1 MNPPASLFLHKVRP
15 TDPADRTITIHYW
28 CQSASLISGD
38 KIPRQ
43 LFSHHFQLA
52 IGRHLNY
59 ICNGGLCSSGIL
71 KTQLVKVTWVHPT
84 SSLRPLGETNDA
96 PVVVNVATG
105 GYRLF
110 FFFFRGL
117 LKWGCER
124 RDVGVLGIW
133 TALLGDSVADAPTHK
148 SKLLLLSTAT
158 PSLGL
163 ILIQRGVTGSR
174 EMCWVQRSGFL
185 SYLQHH
191 IASTRCIR
199 EALRSSAPGTIQGT
213 GQVSNLPD
221 TQVSSHARALLSQ
234 HAH

>member
-1 MNPPASLFLHKVRP
+1 MNPPASLFLHRVRP

-59 ICNGGLCSSGIL
+59 ICNGVLCSSGIL

-110 FFFFRGL
+110 FFFFSWSSEMGLWTERCGCVRHMDSSVGGLCSRCPHTQVQIAVALHRDTESRAHFDTARGDR
-117 LKWGCER
+117 EQR
-124 RDVGVLGIW
+124 NVLSS
-133 TALLGDSVADAPTHK
+133 TFRLS
-148 SKLLLLSTAT
+148 LLLTAPYSFHT
-158 PSLGL
+158 L
-163 ILIQRGVTGSR
+163 
-174 EMCWVQRSGFL
+174 
-185 SYLQHH
+185 H
-191 IASTRCIR
+191 
-199 EALRSSAPGTIQGT
+199 
-213 GQVSNLPD
+213 
-221 TQVSSHARALLSQ
+221 
-234 HAH
+234 

>member
-1 MNPPASLFLHKVRP
+1 MNPAACLFLHKVRP
-15 TDPADRTITIHYW
+15 TDPVDRTITIHYW
-28 CQSASLISGD
+28 CQSASLISRD

-43 LFSHHFQLA
+43 LISHHFQRA

-59 ICNGGLCSSGIL
+59 ICNGVLCSSGIL

-84 SSLRPLGETNDA
+84 NCLRLLGKINDA

-105 GYRLF
+105 GYRLSLF
-110 FFFFRGL
+110 FFLWSSEMGL
-117 LKWGCER
+117 WTERCGCVR
-124 RDVGVLGIW
+124 RMDSSVGELCSRCPHTSPNCCCSPPQHRVSGSFW
-133 TALLGDSVADAPTHK
+133 YSE
-148 SKLLLLSTAT
+148 
-158 PSLGL
+158 
-163 ILIQRGVTGSR
+163 GVTGGR

-199 EALRSSAPGTIQGT
+199 EALRSSAPGAIQGT
-213 GQVSNLPD
+213 GQVSTLPD